1 MRILVVGINYAPE
14 LIGVAKYNTE
24 LCEALVSSGHEVR
37 IVTAPPYYPEWRTPE
52 SFRGLRYRREVANG
66 VSITRSPIYVP
77 GNPSGVKRLV
87 HHATFALTS
96 AWPVITSAV
105 RWRPDVVFSVAP
117 SLMSAALP
125 AWIARRVGALSW
137 LHLQDFEVD
146 AAFDLGLLKNRRLRV
161 PMIYFERKILQ
172 AFDRVSSISP
182 QMLERLV
189 AKGIERAKT
198 HQMRN
203 WVDTTK
209 ILQGERQTRFR
220 RELKLDDSHFVGL
233 YSGTM
238 SNKQGLELVIEAARD
253 LGRTASNARLV
264 LCGDGPYR
272 AKLQELAAGLT
283 NVQFLPLQPE
293 EDLAELLNSADVHL
307 IPQKAEA
314 TDLVLPSKLGGIF
327 ASGRPSIVMAKPDSG
342 LAAEVTDGGL
352 VIPPG
357 DAIALANAMRSLA
370 ADPVRCRKLGD
381 GARAI
386 AQARWDK
393 SAILATLEQILAS
406 SDRRAIT
413 PSSAKSRAVGGA
425 IR

>member
-1 MRILVVGINYAPE
+1 
-14 LIGVAKYNTE
+14 
-24 LCEALVSSGHEVR
+24 
-37 IVTAPPYYPEWRTPE
+37 
-52 SFRGLRYRREVANG
+52 
-66 VSITRSPIYVP
+66 
-77 GNPSGVKRLV
+77 
-87 HHATFALTS
+87 
-96 AWPVITSAV
+96 
-105 RWRPDVVFSVAP
+105 
-117 SLMSAALP
+117 
-125 AWIARRVGALSW
+125 
-137 LHLQDFEVD
+137 
-146 AAFDLGLLKNRRLRV
+146 
-161 PMIYFERKILQ
+161 
-172 AFDRVSSISP
+172 
-182 QMLERLV
+182 
-189 AKGIERAKT
+189 
-198 HQMRN
+198 MRN
-203 WVDTTK
+203 WVDTAK
-209 ILQGERQTRFR
+209 IFPSERQTRFR
-220 RELKLDDSHFVGL
+220 KELKLDGSHFVGL

-253 LGRTASNARLV
+253 LGRTASNSRLV